1 MQLKIKSL
9 VLITTRAITINLFLE
24 DIIKK
29 LSKKYNI
36 SLICKDPNNL
46 VLKNFNVKKI
56 NFPTKLIEVLNFKK
70 MYNCIKQLYLLG
82 SNNSDIYFIHTPVAS
97 ILFRLVNFF
106 HKNKILYFVHGYRF
120 HERKKFVEYLFL
132 FIEYIL
138 SFRTDYYI
146 NINKQDFDFTK
157 KILKKKTILIN
168 GVGVK
173 YPKIKRRYKKKINKA
188 CIISAYKKEKGYS
201 SILNQI
207 QKINKLFPK
216 LKIDCYGYGNFND
229 DFGDFKIQNLRNIK
243 FYPFQKNIYK
253 IIKNYDFLIHPSFR
267 EGLPVSL
274 IQCMSLG
281 LPVIGRDIRGVN
293 DLIKNNVNGLI
304 FKKDKDILK
313 CISIMLDPYK
323 FNFFSKN
330 AIEKINNTY
339 SKNYISKKIRNY
351 IDEII

>member
-1 MQLKIKSL
+1 M
-9 VLITTRAITINLFLE
+9 
-24 DIIKK
+24 
-29 LSKKYNI
+29 
-36 SLICKDPNNL
+36 
-46 VLKNFNVKKI
+46 
-56 NFPTKLIEVLNFKK
+56 
-70 MYNCIKQLYLLG
+70 
-82 SNNSDIYFIHTPVAS
+82 
-97 ILFRLVNFF
+97 
-106 HKNKILYFVHGYRF
+106 
-120 HERKKFVEYLFL
+120 
-132 FIEYIL
+132 
-138 SFRTDYYI
+138 
-146 NINKQDFDFTK
+146 
-157 KILKKKTILIN
+157 
-168 GVGVK
+168 
-173 YPKIKRRYKKKINKA
+173 
-188 CIISAYKKEKGYS
+188 
-201 SILNQI
+201 
-207 QKINKLFPK
+207 
-216 LKIDCYGYGNFND
+216 
-229 DFGDFKIQNLRNIK
+229 RNIK

-330 AIEKINNTY
+330 AIKKINNTY